1 MSRTI
6 RIILAMVVTFI
17 VSFVYASG
25 AEKTFDKKFTAT
37 PGGTFF
43 IKTDF
48 GSVEI
53 TGTDAKEVSVYA
65 TLRGRQRDV
74 DEFEITA
81 SQTSGGVEV
90 RGKSPRSGR
99 WFNWG
104 SNDLEVRY
112 TIKVP
117 REYNLRMETSG
128 GNITVNSVKGK
139 LNGGTSGGDIALA
152 DISGSIDLE
161 TSGGNIRAEK
171 VDGTLRMETSGGD
184 IRISEV
190 KGDVNVHTSGGNVTL
205 NTIDG
210 KVRAETSGG
219 NITVRVKESNQGVFA
234 ETSGGNIDIMMPKN
248 ISATIDASTS
258 GGDVTCDFPITMSG
272 KMSDSRIR
280 GTVNGGGN
288 PIHARTSGGDI
299 RILGMQ

>member
-1 MSRTI
+1 ML
-6 RIILAMVVTFI
+6 IIYA
-17 VSFVYASG
+17 VSFIYACA
-25 AEKTFDKKFTAT
+25 AEKTFDKRFAAT
-37 PGGTFF
+37 PGGTFI
-43 IKTDF
+43 IKTDI
-48 GSVEI
+48 GSVDI
-53 TGTDAKEVSVYA
+53 AGTDAKEVSVYA

-81 SQTSGGVEV
+81 SQTSDGVEV
-90 RGKSPRSGR
+90 RGRSPRSGR

-104 SNDLEVRY
+104 NNDLEVRY

-117 REYNLRMETSG
+117 GEYNLRMETSG

-139 LNGGTSGGDIALA
+139 LNGGTSGGDISLA
-152 DISGSIDLE
+152 EIAGSVDLE

-171 VDGTLRMETSGGD
+171 VEGMLRMETSGGD
-184 IRISEV
+184 IKISDV
-190 KGDVNVHTSGGNVTL
+190 KGDVNVHTSGGNVILT
-205 NTIDG
+205 TIEG

-248 ISATIDASTS
+248 VSATIDASTS

-299 RILGMQ
+299 RIRGFE